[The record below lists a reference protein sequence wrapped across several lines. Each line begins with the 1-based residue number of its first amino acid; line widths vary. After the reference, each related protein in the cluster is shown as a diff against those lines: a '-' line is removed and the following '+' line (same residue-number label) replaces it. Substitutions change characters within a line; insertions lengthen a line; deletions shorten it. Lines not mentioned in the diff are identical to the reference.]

1 MNELRQINCRLN
13 TVNTCRI
20 YSTYINLK
28 RAWPLSCILT
38 RRYLHIWSLSLY
50 NCQTFRVHIS
60 RMGQIRA
67 ISWPYKFVETLVKG
81 RRKLSIF
88 HVTSSQTPY
97 LFFPRVYVFSS
108 TLISSLTC
116 LATSVNRKYVNQQS
130 ITCDLFGQHGRGG
143 RHLWGTSK
151 SPWIKLRGGAAKLDG
166 INRYKRYLL
175 L

>member
-1 MNELRQINCRLN
+1 MNELRQINRRLN

-38 RRYLHIWSLSLY
+38 PKVFAYLIPSLY
-50 NCQTFRVHIS
+50 NCQTFRVYIS

-88 HVTSSQTPY
+88 HVTSSQTTY
-97 LFFPRVYVFSS
+97 LFFPCVYVFSS
-108 TLISSLTC
+108 TPISSLTC
-116 LATSVNRKYVNQQS
+116 LATSVNRKYVIQQS
-130 ITCDLFGQHGRGG
+130 IARDLFGQHGRGG

-151 SPWIKLRGGAAKLDG
+151 SPRIKLRGEAARLDS
-166 INRYKRYLL
+166 IWLQRKNRYR
-175 L
+175 

>member
-1 MNELRQINCRLN
+1 MNELRQINRCLN

-28 RAWPLSCILT
+28 RAWPLSCILA

-81 RRKLSIF
+81 RRKLSQFSCDIF
-88 HVTSSQTPY
+88 SNDY
-97 LFFPRVYVFSS
+97 FFYFFLCVYVFSS
-108 TLISSLTC
+108 TPISSLTC
-116 LATSVNRKYVNQQS
+116 LATSVNRKYVIQQF
-130 ITCDLFGQHGRGG
+130 IACDLFGQHGRGG
-143 RHLWGTSK
+143 RHLWGTST
-151 SPWIKLRGGAAKLDG
+151 SPWIKLRGGAARLHG
-166 INRYKRYLL
+166 IWL
-175 L
+175 